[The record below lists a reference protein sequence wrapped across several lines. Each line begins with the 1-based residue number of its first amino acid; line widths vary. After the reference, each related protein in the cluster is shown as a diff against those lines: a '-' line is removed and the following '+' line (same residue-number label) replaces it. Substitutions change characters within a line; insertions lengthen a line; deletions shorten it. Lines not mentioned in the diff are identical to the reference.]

1 MLACPVRARIRQP
14 CRLLHLCIL
23 RSQCTETGAAER
35 DQRNMA
41 SAFKD
46 FPAGQDEQAKLQ
58 ELRAALGNLTGRDEI
73 YCTDA
78 CLRRYLRARHW
89 NPRKAEKMLRES
101 LKWRRH
107 FKPEEITWEDI
118 EHEGETAKMYKAS
131 FLDRTGRTVLIM
143 CPGRQNTS
151 DHDGQMRHLAYCLE
165 NAIISLP
172 PDQEQ
177 MVWLIDFRGWTFRSS
192 PPMRSSRETLNI
204 LQNHYPERLGLAILY
219 NPPRIFETFW
229 SLIKPFI
236 DPVTFKKVRFVYSKA
251 PESAKLM
258 SEVFDL
264 EELEEDLGGRKKLV
278 YDHEAY
284 AKLRKQDDVRQAQHW
299 QLRDAEKDSDTAAK
313 GAKVSAVVGDE
324 AAPAA
329 AALHCISAN
338 EAASEGGQ
346 FARPVDYSRLSGLPQ
361 ASLAKSGMTGRRQAP

>member
-1 MLACPVRARIRQP
+1 
-14 CRLLHLCIL
+14 
-23 RSQCTETGAAER
+23 
-35 DQRNMA
+35 MA

-58 ELRAALGNLTGRDEI
+58 ELRAALGNLTGRDAI

-89 NPRKAEKMLRES
+89 NPRKAEKMLRET

-165 NAIISLP
+165 DAIISLP

-236 DPVTFKKVRFVYSKA
+236 DPVTFKKVRFVYSKI
-251 PESAKLM
+251 PDSAKLM
-258 SEVFDL
+258 SELFDL
-264 EELEEDLGGRKKLV
+264 EELEEDLGGKKKWV

-299 QLRDAEKDSDTAAK
+299 QLRDAEKDSDTA
-313 GAKVSAVVGDE
+313 
-324 AAPAA
+324 
-329 AALHCISAN
+329 N

-346 FARPVDYSRLSGLPQ
+346 FARPVELLETIRLAAGIP
-361 ASLAKSGMTGRRQAP
+361 LAKSGMAGRREAP